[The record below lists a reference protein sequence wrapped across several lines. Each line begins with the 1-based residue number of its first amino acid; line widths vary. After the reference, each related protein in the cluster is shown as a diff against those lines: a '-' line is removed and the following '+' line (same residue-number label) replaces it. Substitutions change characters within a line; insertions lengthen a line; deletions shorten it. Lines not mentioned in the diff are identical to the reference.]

1 MIASSRILIGVFS
14 GRIVPPVCAIC
25 IIRRGQIGCPA
36 MSYAA
41 KRVLFLGAL
50 LLTLATPA
58 SAHPVPFSFLDLQLT
73 SRGIE
78 ASLVIHDF
86 DLAHDLSVREADR
99 FLNPA
104 FLAEHA
110 ASIRSL
116 LAARLQLTV
125 DGTTSEP
132 EWGVPEILRDRESVL
147 FPIRYPSL

>member
-41 KRVLFLGAL
+41 KRVLFLSAM

-73 SRGIE
+73 AHGME
-78 ASLVIHDF
+78 VSLVIHDF
-86 DLAHDLSVREADR
+86 DLAHELSVTEVNQ

-110 ASIRSL
+110 ASIQSL
-116 LAARLQLTV
+116 LTARLQL
-125 DGTTSEP
+125 S
-132 EWGVPEILRDRESVL
+132 
-147 FPIRYPSL
+147 